1 MFDDSKLRV
10 NVNMTGK
17 EYIEYRKI
25 KSPLFSKP
33 ISKETKKAMPYFVFS
48 ALLIIVLSVLI
59 NSIFYQAPEPSN
71 FEKAT
76 HNVLNMSW
84 SDIGK
89 VIAVNYGFI
98 IILCVGLAWVLHGFG
113 FIIIKG

>member
-1 MFDDSKLRV
+1 MFDDAKLSV

-17 EYIEYRKI
+17 EYIEYKKI
-25 KSPLFSKP
+25 KHPLFSKP
-33 ISKETKKAMPYFVFS
+33 MSKEMKKAMPYFVFS
-48 ALLIIVLSVLI
+48 LLLIVILSFLI
-59 NSIFYQAPEPSN
+59 YSITYQPPEPTS

-76 HNVLNMSW
+76 SNVLSMSW
-84 SDIGK
+84 NDIGK
-89 VIAVNYGFI
+89 VIAVNYGII

>member
-1 MFDDSKLRV
+1 MIKMFDDAKLSV

-17 EYIEYRKI
+17 ENIEYKKI
-25 KSPLFSKP
+25 
-33 ISKETKKAMPYFVFS
+33 KKAMPYFVFS
-48 ALLIIVLSVLI
+48 LLLIVILSFLI
-59 NSIFYQAPEPSN
+59 YSITYQPPEPTS

-76 HNVLNMSW
+76 SNVLSMSW
-84 SDIGK
+84 NDIGK
-89 VIAVNYGFI
+89 VIAVNYGII